1 MAGGDTM
8 SRYIR
13 QETLVEVGPAGQARL
28 RAARVLVVGA
38 GGLAAPV
45 LQYLVG
51 AGVGHLTLV
60 DGDNVSLSN
69 LHRQVLFRET
79 DIGAL
84 KVEAAAA
91 SLRRLN
97 AECAIMT
104 VPRPLDPANAPQL
117 VAGSTLVLDCADSFA
132 VSYILSDTCRAAGIP
147 LISASVL
154 GFAGYVGGFCGTA
167 PSLRAVF
174 PDLPDRA
181 ASCATA
187 GVIGPTVGL
196 IGAAQAQ
203 MALGVLIGQSPS
215 PLGQL
220 ISFDMHSFRTG
231 GFRFDTAPEPDAALG
246 FIAASDISASDF
258 VVELRDE
265 GEAPVPVVPFAH
277 RLTVAQF
284 TRQQNAPPEQ
294 SRRAV
299 FACRSGLRAWQAATH
314 LRSYWAGE
322 IFLVAAGDTV
332 HFERQNT

>member
-1 MAGGDTM
+1 M

-13 QETLVEVGPAGQARL
+13 QEILAEVGPAGQERL

-60 DGDNVSLSN
+60 DGDHVSLSN

-79 DIGAL
+79 DIGKP
-84 KVEAAAA
+84 KVEVAAA
-91 SLRRLN
+91 SLRQLN
-97 AECAIMT
+97 AECEIRT
-104 VPRPLDPANAPQL
+104 VPLPLDPANAPAL
-117 VAGSTLVLDCADSFA
+117 VAGCDLVLDCADSFA
-132 VSYILSDTCRAAGIP
+132 VSYILSDTCRAAGVP

-154 GFAGYVGGFCGTA
+154 GFTGYVGGFCGTA

-187 GVIGPTVGL
+187 GVMGPTVGMV
-196 IGAAQAQ
+196 GAAQAQ
-203 MALGVLIGQSPS
+203 MAIACLIGQSPS

-246 FIAASDISASDF
+246 FIAASAISASDF

-265 GEAPVPVVPFAH
+265 TEAPTAVAPFAQ
-277 RLTVAQF
+277 RMTVAQF
-284 TRQQNAPPEQ
+284 TQQQNAPPEQ

-299 FACRSGLRAWQAATH
+299 FACRSGLRAWQAATY

-322 IFLVAAGDTV
+322 ISLVAVGDTV
-332 HFERQNT
+332 PFERQTT

>member
-1 MAGGDTM
+1 MAGGDAM

-13 QETLVEVGPAGQARL
+13 QETLAEVGKAGQERL
-28 RAARVLVVGA
+28 RAARALVVGA
-38 GGLAAPV
+38 GGLGAPV

-51 AGVGHLTLV
+51 AGIGHLTLV
-60 DGDNVSLSN
+60 DGDHVTLSN

-79 DIGAL
+79 DIGQP

-91 SLRRLN
+91 SLRQLN
-97 AECAIMT
+97 ADCEINT
-104 VPRPLDPANAPQL
+104 VAQPLDPVNAQQL

-132 VSYILSDTCRAAGIP
+132 VSYILSDICRAAGIP

-187 GVIGPTVGL
+187 GVMGPTVGL

-203 MALGVLIGQSPS
+203 MALGCLIGQSPS

-231 GFRFDTAPEPDAALG
+231 GFRFDTAPEPDAELR
-246 FIAASDISASDF
+246 FIAASAITASDF

-265 GEAPVPVVPFAH
+265 TEAPTPVAPFAQ

-284 TRQQNAPPEQ
+284 TQQQNAAPNAGA
-294 SRRAV
+294 RAV

-322 IFLVAAGDTV
+322 ISLVAAGDTV
-332 HFERQNT
+332 QPERQTT

>member
-13 QETLVEVGPAGQARL
+13 QEMLAEVGPAGQERL

-38 GGLAAPV
+38 GGLGAPV

-60 DGDNVSLSN
+60 DGDHVSLSN

-79 DIGAL
+79 DIGQL

-97 AECAIMT
+97 AECEIVT
-104 VPRPLDPANAPQL
+104 VSLPLDPANAPQL

-132 VSYILSDTCRAAGIP
+132 VSYILSDTCRAAGVP

-154 GFAGYVGGFCGTA
+154 GFTGYVGGFCGAA

-181 ASCATA
+181 VSCATA
-187 GVIGPTVGL
+187 GVMGPTVGL

-203 MALGVLIGQSPS
+203 MAIACLIGQSPS

-246 FIAASDISASDF
+246 FIAASAIAASDF

-265 GEAPVPVVPFAH
+265 AEAPTAIVPFAQ
-277 RLTVAQF
+277 RMTVAQF
-284 TRQQNAPPEQ
+284 TQQSAAPKPGA
-294 SRRAV
+294 RAV

-322 IFLVAAGDTV
+322 ISLVAAGDTV
-332 HFERQNT
+332 PFERQNT

>member
-1 MAGGDTM
+1 MAAGDTM

-13 QETLVEVGPAGQARL
+13 QEMLAEVGTAGQECL

-38 GGLAAPV
+38 GGLGAPV

-60 DGDNVSLSN
+60 DGDQVSLSN
-69 LHRQVLFRET
+69 LHRQVLFCET
-79 DIGAL
+79 DIGQL
-84 KVEAAAA
+84 KVEVAAA
-91 SLRRLN
+91 SLRQLN
-97 AECAIMT
+97 ADCEIQT
-104 VPRPLDPANAPQL
+104 VPLPLDPANAPQL

-187 GVIGPTVGL
+187 GVMGPVVGL

-231 GFRFDTAPEPDAALG
+231 GFRFDTAPEPDDALG
-246 FIAASDISASDF
+246 FIAASAIAASDF

-265 GEAPVPVVPFAH
+265 GEAPVPVVPFAQ
-277 RLTVAQF
+277 RMTVAQF
-284 TRQQNAPPEQ
+284 TQQSAAPKPGA
-294 SRRAV
+294 RAV

-322 IFLVAAGDTV
+322 ISLVAVGDTV
-332 HFERQNT
+332 HFERQTT